1 MNKRSF
7 FLAMASLVVPAILSA
22 RVALPTHFT
31 SNMVLQQQSS
41 LLIKGQ
47 ARPNSTVD
55 LQTSWSRTPVS
66 VMADGQGRFEMR
78 IATPK
83 ASLKPHTLTFSDGE
97 ETTLENVLIG
107 EVWLGSGQSN
117 MEMPVEGWGKV
128 FNYEEE
134 IANANYPMIRL
145 LQVKKKTSISPLE
158 QVELN
163 MGGWQECS
171 PQFIPN
177 FSALCY
183 FYALRLWEELK
194 VPIGVIDDDWGGTV
208 AEAWVSAESLEQVNG
223 FESQIGK
230 YRELGFN
237 RGAIEEYYVQQ
248 AADFEANLRRMDK
261 GFCGPTPWTALELDD
276 DGWKAVPVPG
286 IWEDVLG
293 SIDGI
298 VWYRLIVDLPKD
310 WAGKELTLDLGVTD
324 DQDVTFWNGEEVG
337 RTTSMNEQSTYK
349 VPAKMVKEGRN
360 VIAVRVMDTG
370 GNGGLSTSD
379 KGRFSL
385 KQDGKTI
392 ALAGQKWM
400 AQAGVSLDK
409 MPPTPLPLDNPNHP
423 TVLFNAMI
431 HPLISFPVRG
441 IIWYQGCSNVG
452 RGKQYEPLFQTLIH
466 DWRRQFGNPQ
476 MPFYFVQLAN
486 YLTPKDLQ
494 PDSQWAQLRESQ
506 AKALCLPNTG
516 MAVNIDLGDARD
528 IHPKTKREL
537 GRRLAAIALHN
548 TYGKVKTAFTAPVY
562 KGFEVK
568 NDKIHVYFSLP
579 EGSEPLVQENNLSG
593 FIIQGPDLKWHV
605 AEAQTVN
612 EAEVVVSSPEVRY
625 PVAVRY
631 GWADNPTC
639 TLRTQSNFHVA
650 PFRTD
655 Y

>member
-55 LQTSWSRTPVS
+55 VQTSWSRTPVS

-298 VWYRLIVDLPKD
+298 VANSEYAMCDAAYIADQLGLVGNPENAVATLSSKSSFRTLQKKEGLFAPKFLADTSIDQVLSNKELLSYPIIIKPDESSGTRSVVTITDSCDHDRIRKAINEARTVSRNGRAIAEEFVSMPDRTVIEGEIFLHHGEILWDGLFNTVRSQNMLMIPMTYVFPLHEEERRKCRLKESLAKAFHAAGIIHGEYNIEMVFTEDDEPFLIEINPRQGGNDLPRYVQESSGIDFTRLLVTTAMGDDYYWNSQRCAQRKSEHIVHHMLYPHIGGIFEGLRIDDSISPCIRRIQIDPAVGEKIEEAHDGSYDIGCVDLCID
-310 WAGKELTLDLGVTD
+310 DAEEQMRVAMQIEEL
-324 DQDVTFWNGEEVG
+324 
-337 RTTSMNEQSTYK
+337 
-349 VPAKMVKEGRN
+349 
-360 VIAVRVMDTG
+360 
-370 GNGGLSTSD
+370 
-379 KGRFSL
+379 
-385 KQDGKTI
+385 
-392 ALAGQKWM
+392 
-400 AQAGVSLDK
+400 
-409 MPPTPLPLDNPNHP
+409 
-423 TVLFNAMI
+423 
-431 HPLISFPVRG
+431 
-441 IIWYQGCSNVG
+441 
-452 RGKQYEPLFQTLIH
+452 
-466 DWRRQFGNPQ
+466 
-476 MPFYFVQLAN
+476 
-486 YLTPKDLQ
+486 
-494 PDSQWAQLRESQ
+494 
-506 AKALCLPNTG
+506 
-516 MAVNIDLGDARD
+516 
-528 IHPKTKREL
+528 
-537 GRRLAAIALHN
+537 
-548 TYGKVKTAFTAPVY
+548 
-562 KGFEVK
+562 
-568 NDKIHVYFSLP
+568 
-579 EGSEPLVQENNLSG
+579 
-593 FIIQGPDLKWHV
+593 IQICI
-605 AEAQTVN
+605 
-612 EAEVVVSSPEVRY
+612 R
-625 PVAVRY
+625 
-631 GWADNPTC
+631 
-639 TLRTQSNFHVA
+639 
-650 PFRTD
+650 
-655 Y
+655 